1 MNEFTDLFPYT
12 GSYQLLSLPSGNE
25 FTDLFPYTGSYQ
37 LPSFPSGQCIH
48 RSFLYTSSYQPFSL
62 PSGNE
67 RTDLSHT
74 RVRTSLSP
82 VGERTYRPFP
92 YMVRTSFLL
101 SRRGMNLQTFLPT
114 RVRTFASLPSTP
126 SFSSPTP
133 PPPPS
138 VLVPYGSFGDKASL
152 LLIRMLLLS
161 PQFITN
167 VLIVWVQG
175 EEDWAEEGNVL
186 RA

>member
-114 RVRTFASLPSTP
+114 RVRTFASPLHPLLQFLSRTGLSGTKHH
-126 SFSSPTP
+126 SF
-133 PPPPS
+133 
-138 VLVPYGSFGDKASL
+138 
-152 LLIRMLLLS
+152 
-161 PQFITN
+161 
-167 VLIVWVQG
+167 
-175 EEDWAEEGNVL
+175 
-186 RA
+186 